1 MTVPL
6 PEQAAEVE
14 RELRQRERLYPQW
27 IAEGRI
33 KPDTAATKVRNLR
46 AAATTLRFMAGHAE
60 GLRTLV
66 GYLRNTG
73 AGLEPTPD
81 ERAALLAHPAV
92 QAVLDAWPDA
102 EAIGIRPITQPSP
115 DGDQTEERQ
124 EACKA

>member
-14 RELRQRERLYPQW
+14 RELRQRERLYPRW

-33 KPDTAATKVRNLR
+33 KADTAATKVRNLQ

-60 GLRTLV
+60 GLRTIV
-66 GYLRNTG
+66 GQLRTNG
-73 AGLEPTPD
+73 AEPTPE

-102 EAIGIRPITQPSP
+102 EALGIRPITQPSP
-115 DGDQTEERQ
+115 DGDPTEERQ
-124 EACKA
+124 EACEA